1 MKTRSIPRQTQRL
14 GNSAGANDEIFGFHP
29 GGVTA
34 LLGDGSVRF
43 LKESLNIV
51 VQRSLITPQQRR
63 GGLVG
68 RLLIRS

>member
-1 MKTRSIPRQTQRL
+1 MKTPSIPRRIRPQ

-51 VQRSLITPQQRR
+51 VQRSLITPSS
-63 GGLVG
+63 GEVV
-68 RLLIRS
+68 SSDSY

>member
-1 MKTRSIPRQTQRL
+1 MRTRQYPATGTDA
-14 GNSAGANDEIFGFHP
+14 GNSAGADDEIFGFHP

-51 VQRSLITPQQRR
+51 VQRSLITPS
-63 GGLVG
+63 GGEV
-68 RLLIRS
+68 ISSDAY